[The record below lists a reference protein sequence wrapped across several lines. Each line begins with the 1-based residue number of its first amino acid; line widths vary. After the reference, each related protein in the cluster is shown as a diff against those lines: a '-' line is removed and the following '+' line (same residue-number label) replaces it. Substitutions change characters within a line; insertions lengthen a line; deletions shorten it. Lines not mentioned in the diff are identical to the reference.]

1 MATDAD
7 DWRPRARYV
16 GIGVVLAAQLLT
28 ACNGVVSS
36 KPWFSQAGDAP
47 QLREGVWRLTSD
59 KPCNVD
65 ERRPL
70 TTWPDCALGLV
81 VRASEIQGYQRDDK
95 GRVKPF
101 TLPYVLAAGDP
112 AILQLDDT
120 TANPLKFE
128 YAWLT
133 RVRRDNKG
141 QVVEVRGSTVGC
153 GPSSGS
159 PGGQPALY
167 PGVTAQ
173 SGGCVADS
181 VDSLRAAAK
190 SSTRDGP
197 PQDVFNARWL
207 RAGDR

>member
-1 MATDAD
+1 L
-7 DWRPRARYV
+7 P
-16 GIGVVLAAQLLT
+16 
-28 ACNGVVSS
+28 
-36 KPWFSQAGDAP
+36 AP
-47 QLREGVWRLTSD
+47 TSD
-59 KPCNVD
+59 L
-65 ERRPL
+65 PL
-70 TTWPDCALGLV
+70 PSKRLNTRAAGANLALAGALSFGCH
-81 VRASEIQGYQRDDK
+81 RAAIHPPSA
-95 GRVKPF
+95 P
-101 TLPYVLAAGDP
+101 PSAAYVLAAGDP